1 MIKLLS
7 VKTRRP
13 DSTREAFRRHYEERH
28 VPLGLSF
35 IHHFRWRKYARNHV
49 VAVHSGQVDFDC
61 LTEFWFANRAD
72 HASTG
77 AFAATP
83 EFRVLDEDDARFL
96 DPTRRLA
103 FELEERLVAGDRPA
117 QEAPGTRRL
126 AAIFERPEATPL
138 DDFARRI
145 AADVDRLA
153 ATPALAGVRLSLD
166 RRAAVGPRPS
176 ELGAIVSAWAG
187 PGALLVPSELFAPF
201 GPQAVVELE
210 VVETPAERLW
220 PARENPAGAA

>member
-13 DSTREAFRRHYEERH
+13 DSTRQAFRRHYEERH

-49 VAVHSGQVDFDC
+49 VAVHAGRIGFDC

-117 QEAPGTRRL
+117 LEAPGTRRL
-126 AAIFERPEATPL
+126 AAIFERPESTPL
-138 DDFARRI
+138 DAFAREIDVLVERV
-145 AADVDRLA
+145 AAS
-153 ATPALAGVRLSLD
+153 PALAGVRLSLD
-166 RRAAVGPRPS
+166 LRAAVGPRPS
-176 ELGAIVSAWAG
+176 ELGALVSTWSP
-187 PGALLVPSELFAPF
+187 PGTAPVPSAVFAPF
-201 GPQAVVELE
+201 APQAVVELE
-210 VVETPAERLW
+210 VVETPAEQLW
-220 PARENPAGAA
+220 PARENRAGAA